1 MTNQEAQA
9 VAKELGDIPLNQE
22 KIQAEIQRL
31 NRKTFVPLE
40 QVKILHDWLE
50 GKRQSRQSGRVVGE
64 SRTGKTMG
72 CDAYRLRHKPLQ
84 QPGQPPTV
92 PVAYIQI
99 PQECGAKELFGV
111 ILEHLKYQVVKGTIA
126 EIRDRTMRVLKG
138 CCVEMLIIDE
148 ADRFKPKTFAEVRDI
163 FDKLEIRRDFGGNR
177 SLRCGD

>member
-1 MTNQEAQA
+1 
-9 VAKELGDIPLNQE
+9 
-22 KIQAEIQRL
+22 
-31 NRKTFVPLE
+31 
-40 QVKILHDWLE
+40 
-50 GKRQSRQSGRVVGE
+50 
-64 SRTGKTMG
+64 MG
-72 CDAYRLRHKPLQ
+72 CDAYRLRHKPKQ

-148 ADRFKPKTFAEVRDI
+148 AI
-163 FDKLEIRRDFGGNR
+163 GLNLRRL
-177 SLRCGD
+177 LRCGIFLISWKFR

>member
-1 MTNQEAQA
+1 MTNQKAQA

-40 QVKILHDWLE
+40 QVRNFHDWLE
-50 GKRQSRQSGRVVGE
+50 GKRQSRLSGRVVGE
-64 SRTGKTMG
+64 SRTGKTMA
-72 CDAYRLRHKPLQ
+72 CDAYRLRHKPKQ

-111 ILEHLKYQVVKGTIA
+111 ILEHLKYQVVKGTIT
-126 EIRDRTMRVLKG
+126 EIR
-138 CCVEMLIIDE
+138 EPASQE
-148 ADRFKPKTFAEVRDI
+148 
-163 FDKLEIRRDFGGNR
+163 
-177 SLRCGD
+177 LR